1 VNKPDEQY
9 VENPHVFIYGDQ
21 ISYENKCLW
30 CGISV
35 ISVLTMANVLNNT
48 KELFGLPLTK
58 NSVDVHYPCLN
69 TIERT
74 IHEIIT

>member
-1 VNKPDEQY
+1 MKLHD
-9 VENPHVFIYGDQ
+9 FIHGDD
-21 ISYENKCLW
+21 ITYENICLW
-30 CGISV
+30 CGISAR
-35 ISVLTMANVLNNT
+35 TMYDVLNKK
-48 KELFGLPLTK
+48 KELFGLALTK